1 MESSLGKQ
9 IAQYRKQL
17 GMTQEGLAGKLG
29 VTNQAVSKWETD
41 QSCPDIQLLPKLADL
56 FGVTIDALFGRE
68 TEPEQVPIIGDLPW
82 ADDNT
87 LRAVLYIGRRLQHH
101 KNLGMRHL
109 NNMSMV
115 EFRYDGPAVNVESEF
130 SVVCTGQV
138 NGSVKAG
145 DGVECG
151 MVCGSVTAGDGVR
164 CGNVGGNVS
173 AGDSVHCGD
182 IGGNVSA
189 GDGIRCNAIHGEVVS
204 AGGGIRVV
212 LE

>member
-9 IAQYRKQL
+9 IAQHRKQL

-87 LRAVLYIGRRLQHH
+87 LRAVLYIGIRLQHH

-109 NNMSMV
+109 KTKSLV
-115 EFRYDGPAVNVESEF
+115 EFHYDGPAVNVESDF
-130 SVVCTGQV
+130 TVVCHSQISG
-138 NGSVKAG
+138 NVKAG
-145 DGVECG
+145 DFVECG
-151 MVCGSVTAGDGVR
+151 PVYGDVTAGDWIE
-164 CGNVGGNVS
+164 
-173 AGDSVHCGD
+173 CGD
-182 IGGNVSA
+182 IGGNVRA
-189 GDGIRCNAIHGEVVS
+189 GDWVRCVNVGGNVQAGDWVQCSVIHGEARAAEDV
-204 AGGGIRVV
+204 RVV
-212 LE
+212 KE

>member
-9 IAQYRKQL
+9 IAQHRKQL

-109 NNMSMV
+109 KTKSLV
-115 EFRYDGPAVNVESEF
+115 EFHYDGPAVNVESDF
-130 SVVCTGQV
+130 TVVCHSQIGG
-138 NGSVKAG
+138 NVKAE
-145 DGVECG
+145 DFVECG
-151 MVCGSVTAGDGVR
+151 PVYGDVTAGDWIE
-164 CGNVGGNVS
+164 
-173 AGDSVHCGD
+173 CGD
-182 IGGNVSA
+182 IGGNVRA
-189 GDGIRCNAIHGEVVS
+189 GDWVRCVNVGGNVQAGDWVQCSVIHGEARAAEDV
-204 AGGGIRVV
+204 RVV
-212 LE
+212 KE